1 MSKEFNKQESGDTQS
16 VKAASRHSTA
26 KLENDFSNLVRTQRK
41 KIIFRGSALRI
52 PSDFSSQTRQEE
64 SGGEGV
70 LRNGQVE
77 TNQSFWN
84 SWS

>member
-1 MSKEFNKQESGDTQS
+1 MSKKFNKQESGDTQS

-64 SGGEGV
+64 VAGKV
-70 LRNGQVE
+70 Y
-77 TNQSFWN
+77 
-84 SWS
+84 